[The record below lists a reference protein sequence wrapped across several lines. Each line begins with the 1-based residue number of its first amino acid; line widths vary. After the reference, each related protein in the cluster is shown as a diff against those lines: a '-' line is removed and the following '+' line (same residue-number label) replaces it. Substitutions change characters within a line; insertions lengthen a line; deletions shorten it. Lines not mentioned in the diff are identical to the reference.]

1 MSNILKY
8 DFVYSFMTPKSQAIS
23 MRYVLDHSKGDKN
36 SPYSQKNRWFYAY
49 ILFHNSYFCF
59 TDDSNFYRKQYC
71 FAFTYG
77 YTEKRQS

>member
-36 SPYSQKNRWFYAY
+36 SPYS
-49 ILFHNSYFCF
+49 
-59 TDDSNFYRKQYC
+59 
-71 FAFTYG
+71 
-77 YTEKRQS
+77 